1 MTDNRDG
8 SPESAFGA
16 LGSELRLDILRILE
30 STARETASRL
40 TFSDL
45 YGRLDIESTSQL
57 SYHLGR
63 LDGVFVQKFGD
74 KYGLTQAGERVVRA
88 VYAGTYTEH
97 PSFDTT
103 PVAGTCPHC
112 EHTALRAAFEEPFL
126 SVSCREC
133 GETVAKYDLPPAQ
146 AVGRTPS
153 EILQSCDRRVY
164 HELGMALDGTCPT
177 CGGIMD
183 ASSRTR
189 ASPRTEAYVVTAT
202 CRRCFNQV
210 YAPIELCVFYHP
222 ALVGGY
228 WSAERDATSVRPW
241 NVYSET
247 TGWEVTI
254 ASVDP
259 FEAHVETDV
268 LDETFVVT
276 IVDGGVT
283 IDIE

>member
-8 SPESAFGA
+8 SPESTFGA
-16 LGSELRLDILRILE
+16 LGSELRLDILQILE
-30 STARETASRL
+30 SAARETASRL

-45 YGRLDIESTSQL
+45 YERLDIESTSQL

-97 PSFDTT
+97 PSFDPT
-103 PVAGTCPHC
+103 PIDGTCPHC

-126 SVSCREC
+126 SVTCREC
-133 GETVAKYDLPPAQ
+133 GETVAKYDLPPSQ
-146 AVGRTPS
+146 AVGRTPE

-177 CGGIMD
+177 CGGIVD
-183 ASSRTR
+183 ASSRQRT
-189 ASPRTEAYVVTAT
+189 SPRTEEYVVTAT

-210 YAPIELCVFYHP
+210 YAPVELCVFYHP
-222 ALVGGY
+222 ALVAAY
-228 WSAERDATSVRPW
+228 WSDERDATNVRPW
-241 NVYSET
+241 NVYSYTAEWVVT
-247 TGWEVTI
+247 TV
-254 ASVDP
+254 SDNP

-268 LDETFVVT
+268 IDERFVVT
-276 IVDGGVT
+276 IVDGAVT